1 MLLRFTRFTKR
12 NKVIV
17 TFLSLL
23 IVSIL
28 QMSMDARKRGKLTVL
43 DELLLDSA
51 SMAQSGVTS
60 SYHAARDVWFGYVY
74 LTGLREENKLLM
86 NETAELRNSV
96 NNLREILQ
104 ENQRLKDLLSFK
116 EATGY
121 STTTARVIGVSPLSS
136 FKTIII
142 SKGSNDG
149 VRKGMAVVTKDGVIG
164 KILSSSSNTSKVL
177 LITDR
182 NSDVD
187 ALIQR
192 SRDSGIAEGGDSD
205 LIQLKFLSK
214 SADAAVGDLVV
225 TSGIGGVYK
234 KGCIIG
240 SISRIDK
247 QTGRMFQ
254 YVEVK
259 PAVNFTKLEEVLVI
273 TDSPAENG
281 R

>member
-1 MLLRFTRFTKR
+1 MLLKFVKR
-12 NKVIV
+12 NKVNV

-28 QMSMDARKRGKLTVL
+28 QMSMDAKKRGKLSML

-51 SMAQSGVTS
+51 SIAQRGITTS
-60 SYHAARDVWFGYVY
+60 YQATTDAWFGYIY
-74 LTGLREENKLLM
+74 LIGLKEENRLLRD
-86 NETAELRNSV
+86 ETSELRGRINA
-96 NNLREILQ
+96 LKEAIQ

-116 EATGY
+116 ETTEYG
-121 STTTARVIGVSPLSS
+121 TTTARVIGVSPLRS

-142 SKGSNDG
+142 SKGSIDG
-149 VRKGMAVVTKDGVIG
+149 VRKDMAVVTKDGVIG
-164 KILSSSSNTSKVL
+164 RILSTAANTSKVL

-192 SRDSGIAEGGDSD
+192 SRDRGIAEGGDSA
-205 LIQLKFLSK
+205 LIQLKYLSK
-214 SADAAVGDLVV
+214 NADAVVGDLVV
-225 TSGIGGVYK
+225 TSGIGGVFK

-240 SISRIDK
+240 AISRVDK
-247 QTGRMFQ
+247 KAGLMFH
-254 YVEVK
+254 YVEIE
-259 PAVNFTKLEEVLVI
+259 PSVNFSKLEEVLVI
-273 TDSPAENG
+273 TDSHEENG